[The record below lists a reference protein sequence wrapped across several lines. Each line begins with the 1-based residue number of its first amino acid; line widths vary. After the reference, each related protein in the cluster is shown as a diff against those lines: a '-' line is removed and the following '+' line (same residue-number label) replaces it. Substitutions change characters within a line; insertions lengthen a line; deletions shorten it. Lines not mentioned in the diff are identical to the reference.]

1 MAKIFNST
9 LDEKAGYVFNEDGD
23 IAVVDKKTG
32 ESMQINFGPQ
42 EVLDDASK
50 AYIKNDIYVPEVE
63 VEVAKPEPEM
73 EVECNCNGYCGD
85 HNCICQS
92 ESCEECK
99 EEVEVETAKPETDD
113 RKVKEPIKTI
123 EPEEVE
129 VEDDIKHQLEAK
141 DFGEYLIVI
150 GDYAEKDFDV
160 FVGTKAELNDHIAEL
175 HLHQT
180 PKVYILKQLPVRT
193 KYEVL

>member
-9 LDEKAGYVFNEDGD
+9 LDEKAGYIFNEDGD
-23 IAVVDKKTG
+23 IAVVNKKTG

-50 AYIKNDIYVPEVE
+50 AYIKNDIYVSEVE

-99 EEVEVETAKPETDD
+99 EEIEVA
-113 RKVKEPIKTI
+113 
-123 EPEEVE
+123 
-129 VEDDIKHQLEAK
+129 DDIKHQLGAK

-150 GDYAEKDFDV
+150 GDYTEKDFDV

>member
-32 ESMQINFGPQ
+32 ESIQINFGPQ

-50 AYIKNDIYVPEVE
+50 AYIKNDVYVP
-63 VEVAKPEPEM
+63 
-73 EVECNCNGYCGD
+73 
-85 HNCICQS
+85 
-92 ESCEECK
+92 
-99 EEVEVETAKPETDD
+99 EVEVETAKPETDD
-113 RKVKEPIKTI
+113 RKAKELIKTI

-150 GDYAEKDFDV
+150 GDYTEKDFDV

-180 PKVYILKQLPVRT
+180 PKVYALKQLPVRT

>member
-9 LDEKAGYVFNEDGD
+9 LDETTGYIFKEDGD
-23 IAVVDKKTG
+23 LEIVNKATG
-32 ESMQINFGPQ
+32 EPVYLGIDEQ
-42 EVLDDASK
+42 EILEDASK
-50 AYIKNDIYVPEVE
+50 AYIKNDVYVPE
-63 VEVAKPEPEM
+63 
-73 EVECNCNGYCGD
+73 
-85 HNCICQS
+85 I
-92 ESCEECK
+92 
-99 EEVEVETAKPETDD
+99 EVETAKPETDD

>member
-9 LDEKAGYVFNEDGD
+9 LNEKAGYIFNEDGD
-23 IAVVDKKTG
+23 IAVVNKKTG

-50 AYIKNDIYVPEVE
+50 AYIKNDVYVP
-63 VEVAKPEPEM
+63 
-73 EVECNCNGYCGD
+73 
-85 HNCICQS
+85 
-92 ESCEECK
+92 
-99 EEVEVETAKPETDD
+99 EVEVETAKPETND

-129 VEDDIKHQLEAK
+129 VEDDIKHHLEAK

>member
-32 ESMQINFGPQ
+32 ESIQINFGPQ

-50 AYIKNDIYVPEVE
+50 AYIKNDVYVP
-63 VEVAKPEPEM
+63 
-73 EVECNCNGYCGD
+73 
-85 HNCICQS
+85 
-92 ESCEECK
+92 
-99 EEVEVETAKPETDD
+99 EVEVETAKPETDD

-160 FVGTKAELNDHIAEL
+160 FVGTKKELNEHIADL
-175 HLHQT
+175 HLHET
-180 PKVYILKQLPVRT
+180 PKVYALKQLPVRT

>member
-9 LDEKAGYVFNEDGD
+9 LDEKAGYTFNEDGD
-23 IAVVDKKTG
+23 IAVVNKTT
-32 ESMQINFGPQ
+32 EEPMQINFGPQ

-50 AYIKNDIYVPEVE
+50 AYIKNDVYIPEV
-63 VEVAKPEPEM
+63 K
-73 EVECNCNGYCGD
+73 VECSCNSYCGD

-99 EEVEVETAKPETDD
+99 EEIEVA
-113 RKVKEPIKTI
+113 
-123 EPEEVE
+123 
-129 VEDDIKHQLEAK
+129 DDIKHQLGAK

-160 FVGTKAELNDHIAEL
+160 FVGTKAELNKHIEEL
-175 HLHQT
+175 HLHET
-180 PKVYILKQLPVRT
+180 PKVYALKQLQVKT

>member
-9 LDEKAGYVFNEDGD
+9 LDEKVGYIFNEDGD

-32 ESMQINFGPQ
+32 ESIQINFGPQ

-50 AYIKNDIYVPEVE
+50 AYIKNDVYVP
-63 VEVAKPEPEM
+63 
-73 EVECNCNGYCGD
+73 
-85 HNCICQS
+85 
-92 ESCEECK
+92 
-99 EEVEVETAKPETDD
+99 EVEVETAKPETND

>member
-32 ESMQINFGPQ
+32 ESIQINFGPQ

-50 AYIKNDIYVPEVE
+50 AYIKNDVYVPE
-63 VEVAKPEPEM
+63 
-73 EVECNCNGYCGD
+73 
-85 HNCICQS
+85 I
-92 ESCEECK
+92 
-99 EEVEVETAKPETDD
+99 EVETAKPETDD

-150 GDYAEKDFDV
+150 GDYTEKDFDV

>member
-32 ESMQINFGPQ
+32 ESIQINFGPQ
-42 EVLDDASK
+42 EILEDASK
-50 AYIKNDIYVPEVE
+50 AYIKNDVYVP
-63 VEVAKPEPEM
+63 
-73 EVECNCNGYCGD
+73 
-85 HNCICQS
+85 
-92 ESCEECK
+92 
-99 EEVEVETAKPETDD
+99 EVEVETAKPETDD
-113 RKVKEPIKTI
+113 RKAKEPIKTI

-150 GDYAEKDFDV
+150 GDYTEKDFDV

>member
-32 ESMQINFGPQ
+32 ESIQINFGPQ

-50 AYIKNDIYVPEVE
+50 AYIKNDVYVPE
-63 VEVAKPEPEM
+63 
-73 EVECNCNGYCGD
+73 
-85 HNCICQS
+85 I
-92 ESCEECK
+92 
-99 EEVEVETAKPETDD
+99 EVETAKPETDD

-160 FVGTKAELNDHIAEL
+160 FVGTKTELNDHIAEL

>member
-9 LDEKAGYVFNEDGD
+9 LDEKAGYIFNEDGD
-23 IAVVDKKTG
+23 IAVVNKKTG

-50 AYIKNDIYVPEVE
+50 AYIKNDVYVP
-63 VEVAKPEPEM
+63 
-73 EVECNCNGYCGD
+73 
-85 HNCICQS
+85 
-92 ESCEECK
+92 
-99 EEVEVETAKPETDD
+99 EVEVETAKPETDD

-150 GDYAEKDFDV
+150 GDYAERDFDV
-160 FVGTKAELNDHIAEL
+160 FVGTKKELNEHIADL
-175 HLHQT
+175 HLHET
-180 PKVYILKQLPVRT
+180 PKVYALKQLQVRT

>member
-32 ESMQINFGPQ
+32 ESIQINFDPQ

-50 AYIKNDIYVPEVE
+50 AYIKNDVYVP
-63 VEVAKPEPEM
+63 
-73 EVECNCNGYCGD
+73 
-85 HNCICQS
+85 
-92 ESCEECK
+92 
-99 EEVEVETAKPETDD
+99 EVEVETAKPETDD
-113 RKVKEPIKTI
+113 RKAKEPIKTI

-150 GDYAEKDFDV
+150 GDYTEKDFDV
-160 FVGTKAELNDHIAEL
+160 FVGTKAELNNHIAEL

>member
-9 LDEKAGYVFNEDGD
+9 LDETTGYIFKEDGD
-23 IAVVDKKTG
+23 LEIVNKTTG
-32 ESMQINFGPQ
+32 EPVYLGMDEQ
-42 EVLDDASK
+42 EILEDASK
-50 AYIKNDIYVPEVE
+50 AYIKNDVYVPE
-63 VEVAKPEPEM
+63 
-73 EVECNCNGYCGD
+73 
-85 HNCICQS
+85 I
-92 ESCEECK
+92 
-99 EEVEVETAKPETDD
+99 EVETAKPETDD

>member
-9 LDEKAGYVFNEDGD
+9 LDEKAGYIFNEDGD
-23 IAVVDKKTG
+23 IAVVDNKTG
-32 ESMQINFGPQ
+32 ESIQINFGPQ

-50 AYIKNDIYVPEVE
+50 AYIKNDVYVP
-63 VEVAKPEPEM
+63 
-73 EVECNCNGYCGD
+73 
-85 HNCICQS
+85 
-92 ESCEECK
+92 
-99 EEVEVETAKPETDD
+99 EVEVETAKPETDD

-150 GDYAEKDFDV
+150 GDYTEKDFDV

>member
-9 LDEKAGYVFNEDGD
+9 LDEKAGYIFNEDGD

-32 ESMQINFGPQ
+32 ESIQINFGPQ

-50 AYIKNDIYVPEVE
+50 AYIKNDVYVP
-63 VEVAKPEPEM
+63 
-73 EVECNCNGYCGD
+73 
-85 HNCICQS
+85 
-92 ESCEECK
+92 
-99 EEVEVETAKPETDD
+99 EVEVETAKPETDD
-113 RKVKEPIKTI
+113 RKAKEPIKTI
-123 EPEEVE
+123 KPEEVE

-150 GDYAEKDFDV
+150 GDYTEKDFDV

>member
-9 LDEKAGYVFNEDGD
+9 LDEKAGYIFNEDGD
-23 IAVVDKKTG
+23 IAVVAKKTG
-32 ESMQINFGPQ
+32 ESIQINFGPQ

-50 AYIKNDIYVPEVE
+50 AYIKNDVYVP
-63 VEVAKPEPEM
+63 
-73 EVECNCNGYCGD
+73 
-85 HNCICQS
+85 
-92 ESCEECK
+92 
-99 EEVEVETAKPETDD
+99 EVEVETAKPETDD
-113 RKVKEPIKTI
+113 RKAKEPIKTI

>member
-9 LDEKAGYVFNEDGD
+9 LDEKAGYIFNEDGD

-32 ESMQINFGPQ
+32 ESIQINFGPQ
-42 EVLDDASK
+42 EILDDASK
-50 AYIKNDIYVPEVE
+50 AYIKNDVYVP
-63 VEVAKPEPEM
+63 
-73 EVECNCNGYCGD
+73 
-85 HNCICQS
+85 
-92 ESCEECK
+92 
-99 EEVEVETAKPETDD
+99 EVEVETAKPETDD

>member
-32 ESMQINFGPQ
+32 ESIQINFGPQ

-50 AYIKNDIYVPEVE
+50 AYIKNDVYVPEVE
-63 VEVAKPEPEM
+63 VE
-73 EVECNCNGYCGD
+73 
-85 HNCICQS
+85 
-92 ESCEECK
+92 
-99 EEVEVETAKPETDD
+99 TTKPETDD
-113 RKVKEPIKTI
+113 RKAKEPIKTI

-150 GDYAEKDFDV
+150 GDYTEKDFDV

>member
-1 MAKIFNST
+1 MAKIFNSA

-32 ESMQINFGPQ
+32 ESIQINFGPQ

-50 AYIKNDIYVPEVE
+50 AYIKNDMYVP
-63 VEVAKPEPEM
+63 
-73 EVECNCNGYCGD
+73 
-85 HNCICQS
+85 
-92 ESCEECK
+92 
-99 EEVEVETAKPETDD
+99 EVEVETAKPETDD
-113 RKVKEPIKTI
+113 RKAKEPIKTI

-150 GDYAEKDFDV
+150 GDYTEKDFDV

>member
-9 LDEKAGYVFNEDGD
+9 LDEKAGYIFNEDGD

-32 ESMQINFGPQ
+32 ESIQINFGPQ

-50 AYIKNDIYVPEVE
+50 AYIKNDVYVPEVE
-63 VEVAKPEPEM
+63 VETV
-73 EVECNCNGYCGD
+73 
-85 HNCICQS
+85 
-92 ESCEECK
+92 
-99 EEVEVETAKPETDD
+99 KPETDD
-113 RKVKEPIKTI
+113 RKAKEPIKTI

-150 GDYAEKDFDV
+150 GDYTEKDFDV

>member
-9 LDEKAGYVFNEDGD
+9 LDETTGYIFKEDGD
-23 IAVVDKKTG
+23 LEIVNKTTG
-32 ESMQINFGPQ
+32 EPVYLGIDEQ
-42 EVLDDASK
+42 EILEDASK
-50 AYIKNDIYVPEVE
+50 AYIKNDVYVPE
-63 VEVAKPEPEM
+63 
-73 EVECNCNGYCGD
+73 
-85 HNCICQS
+85 I
-92 ESCEECK
+92 
-99 EEVEVETAKPETDD
+99 EVETAKPETDD
-113 RKVKEPIKTI
+113 RKVKEPIETI

-160 FVGTKAELNDHIAEL
+160 FVGTKAELNNHIAEL

-180 PKVYILKQLPVRT
+180 PKVYALKQLPVRT

>member
-23 IAVVDKKTG
+23 IAVVNKKTG

-50 AYIKNDIYVPEVE
+50 AYIKNDVYVP
-63 VEVAKPEPEM
+63 
-73 EVECNCNGYCGD
+73 
-85 HNCICQS
+85 
-92 ESCEECK
+92 
-99 EEVEVETAKPETDD
+99 EVEVETAKPETDD
-113 RKVKEPIKTI
+113 RKAKEPIKTI

-150 GDYAEKDFDV
+150 GDYTEKDFDV

-180 PKVYILKQLPVRT
+180 PKVYALKQLQVRT

>member
-32 ESMQINFGPQ
+32 ESIQINFGPQ

-50 AYIKNDIYVPEVE
+50 AYIKNDVYVP
-63 VEVAKPEPEM
+63 
-73 EVECNCNGYCGD
+73 
-85 HNCICQS
+85 
-92 ESCEECK
+92 
-99 EEVEVETAKPETDD
+99 EVEVETAKPETDD

>member
-9 LDEKAGYVFNEDGD
+9 LDEKAGYIFNEDGD
-23 IAVVDKKTG
+23 IAVVNKKTG

-50 AYIKNDIYVPEVE
+50 AYIKNDVYVP
-63 VEVAKPEPEM
+63 
-73 EVECNCNGYCGD
+73 
-85 HNCICQS
+85 
-92 ESCEECK
+92 
-99 EEVEVETAKPETDD
+99 EVEVETAKPETDD

>member
-23 IAVVDKKTG
+23 IAVVNKKTG

-50 AYIKNDIYVPEVE
+50 AYIKNDVYVP
-63 VEVAKPEPEM
+63 
-73 EVECNCNGYCGD
+73 
-85 HNCICQS
+85 
-92 ESCEECK
+92 
-99 EEVEVETAKPETDD
+99 EVEVETAKPETDD

>member
-9 LDEKAGYVFNEDGD
+9 LDEKAGYIFNEDGD
-23 IAVVDKKTG
+23 IAVVNKKTG

-42 EVLDDASK
+42 EVLNDASK
-50 AYIKNDIYVPEVE
+50 AYIKNDVYVP
-63 VEVAKPEPEM
+63 
-73 EVECNCNGYCGD
+73 
-85 HNCICQS
+85 
-92 ESCEECK
+92 
-99 EEVEVETAKPETDD
+99 EVEVETAKPETDD

>member
-9 LDEKAGYVFNEDGD
+9 LDEKAGYVFNEDGN

-32 ESMQINFGPQ
+32 ESIQINFGPQ

-50 AYIKNDIYVPEVE
+50 AYIKNDVYVP
-63 VEVAKPEPEM
+63 
-73 EVECNCNGYCGD
+73 
-85 HNCICQS
+85 
-92 ESCEECK
+92 
-99 EEVEVETAKPETDD
+99 EVEVETAKPETDD

>member
-9 LDEKAGYVFNEDGD
+9 LDEKAGYIFNEDGD
-23 IAVVDKKTG
+23 IAVVNKKTG

-50 AYIKNDIYVPEVE
+50 AYIKNDVYVP
-63 VEVAKPEPEM
+63 
-73 EVECNCNGYCGD
+73 
-85 HNCICQS
+85 
-92 ESCEECK
+92 
-99 EEVEVETAKPETDD
+99 EVEVETAKPETDD
-113 RKVKEPIKTI
+113 RKAKEPIKTI

-150 GDYAEKDFDV
+150 GDYTEKDFDV

-180 PKVYILKQLPVRT
+180 PKVYILKQLPIRT

>member
-23 IAVVDKKTG
+23 IAVVDKKPG
-32 ESMQINFGPQ
+32 ESIQINFGPQ

-50 AYIKNDIYVPEVE
+50 AYIKNDVYVP
-63 VEVAKPEPEM
+63 
-73 EVECNCNGYCGD
+73 
-85 HNCICQS
+85 
-92 ESCEECK
+92 
-99 EEVEVETAKPETDD
+99 EVEVETAKPETDD
-113 RKVKEPIKTI
+113 RKAKEPIKTI

>member
-63 VEVAKPEPEM
+63 VEVAKPEP
-73 EVECNCNGYCGD
+73 
-85 HNCICQS
+85 
-92 ESCEECK
+92 
-99 EEVEVETAKPETDD
+99 DD
-113 RKVKEPIKTI
+113 RKAKEPIKTI

-150 GDYAEKDFDV
+150 GDYTEKDFDV

>member
-9 LDEKAGYVFNEDGD
+9 LDEKAGYTFNEDGD
-23 IAVVDKKTG
+23 IAVVDKETG

-50 AYIKNDIYVPEVE
+50 AYIKNDVYVPE
-63 VEVAKPEPEM
+63 
-73 EVECNCNGYCGD
+73 
-85 HNCICQS
+85 I
-92 ESCEECK
+92 
-99 EEVEVETAKPETDD
+99 EVETAKPETDD

>member
-9 LDEKAGYVFNEDGD
+9 LDEKAGYIFNEDGD

-32 ESMQINFGPQ
+32 ESIQINFGPQ

-50 AYIKNDIYVPEVE
+50 AYIKNDVYVP
-63 VEVAKPEPEM
+63 
-73 EVECNCNGYCGD
+73 
-85 HNCICQS
+85 
-92 ESCEECK
+92 
-99 EEVEVETAKPETDD
+99 EVEVETAKPETDD

-129 VEDDIKHQLEAK
+129 VEDDIKHQLGAK

-150 GDYAEKDFDV
+150 GDYTEKDFDV

>member
-23 IAVVDKKTG
+23 IAVVNKKTG

-50 AYIKNDIYVPEVE
+50 AYIKNDVYVP
-63 VEVAKPEPEM
+63 
-73 EVECNCNGYCGD
+73 
-85 HNCICQS
+85 
-92 ESCEECK
+92 
-99 EEVEVETAKPETDD
+99 EVEVETAKPETDD
-113 RKVKEPIKTI
+113 RKAKEPIKTI

-180 PKVYILKQLPVRT
+180 PKVYALKQLQVRT

>member
-32 ESMQINFGPQ
+32 ESIQINFGPQ

-50 AYIKNDIYVPEVE
+50 AYIKNDVYVPE
-63 VEVAKPEPEM
+63 
-73 EVECNCNGYCGD
+73 
-85 HNCICQS
+85 I
-92 ESCEECK
+92 
-99 EEVEVETAKPETDD
+99 EVETAKPETDD

>member
-32 ESMQINFGPQ
+32 ESIQINFGPQ

-50 AYIKNDIYVPEVE
+50 AYIKNDVYVP
-63 VEVAKPEPEM
+63 
-73 EVECNCNGYCGD
+73 
-85 HNCICQS
+85 
-92 ESCEECK
+92 
-99 EEVEVETAKPETDD
+99 EVEVETAKPETDD

-150 GDYAEKDFDV
+150 GDYAERDFDV
-160 FVGTKAELNDHIAEL
+160 FVGTKKELNEHIADL
-175 HLHQT
+175 HLHET
-180 PKVYILKQLPVRT
+180 PKVYALKQLQVRT

>member
-32 ESMQINFGPQ
+32 EPMQINFGPQ

-50 AYIKNDIYVPEVE
+50 AYIKNDVYVPE
-63 VEVAKPEPEM
+63 
-73 EVECNCNGYCGD
+73 
-85 HNCICQS
+85 I
-92 ESCEECK
+92 
-99 EEVEVETAKPETDD
+99 EVETAKPETND
-113 RKVKEPIKTI
+113 RKVEKPVEAI

-150 GDYAEKDFDV
+150 GDYTEKDFDV

>member
-32 ESMQINFGPQ
+32 ESIQINFGPQ
-42 EVLDDASK
+42 EILDDASK
-50 AYIKNDIYVPEVE
+50 AYIKNDVYVP
-63 VEVAKPEPEM
+63 
-73 EVECNCNGYCGD
+73 
-85 HNCICQS
+85 
-92 ESCEECK
+92 
-99 EEVEVETAKPETDD
+99 EVEVETAKPETND

-150 GDYAEKDFDV
+150 GDYTEKDFDV